1 VISQAIYL
9 LDFSVNEGLN
19 MSEKE
24 GVRRSVSAPSNSK
37 MGTRGILRKLL
48 EGVNYEE
55 EKSKAEAMFDEIIT
69 NPSIKKVSKRLFMS
83 GDYRNAVLD
92 AMIHLEE
99 MVKTKAR
106 IPKDDQGKELSGR
119 KLMYAVF
126 DIRRPI
132 LRWSKLER
140 QNEKDELE
148 GYCHVF
154 AGSVQGIRD
163 PKAHMIF
170 EQRPL
175 RALQLLT
182 LAALLADLVEV
193 SEYVEQS
200 K

>member
-1 VISQAIYL
+1 M
-9 LDFSVNEGLN
+9 NE
-19 MSEKE
+19 EE
-24 GVRRSVSAPSNSK
+24 RVRKSVSAPSNPKTSTK
-37 MGTRGILRKLL
+37 NIMRKLL
-48 EGVNYEE
+48 KSVEYEE
-55 EKSKAEAMFDEIIT
+55 EKSKAETMFDEIVT
-69 NPSIKKVSKRLFMS
+69 NPSIKKVSKRLFMN
-83 GDYRNAVLD
+83 GNYRNAVLD
-92 AMIHLEE
+92 AMIQLEE
-99 MVKTKAR
+99 MVKTRAR

-140 QNEKDELE
+140 QSEKDELE
-148 GYCHVF
+148 GYGHVF
-154 AGSVQGIRD
+154 AGSVQAIRD

-193 SEYVEQS
+193 SEYAEQNR
-200 K
+200 